1 MRTLRDA
8 FAFVWNCAVIWA
20 VVAGAVVGRI
30 LSRLPGEHHRSPLRE
45 DDPYGLHSSAENY
58 AVSKIAAEF
67 PSQASEC

>member
-30 LSRLPGEHHRSPLRE
+30 
-45 DDPYGLHSSAENY
+45 
-58 AVSKIAAEF
+58 
-67 PSQASEC
+67 SQAVTRRTSQIASARG